1 MARHQIIYTS
11 CMRGIDGVNDGQ
23 QIFSYD
29 EAFKDGKADEVK
41 SLFTYQVPALPAG
54 TLMSEEIALTMPVAF
69 SYRLLKNGSASV
81 TLNTYLGRDYMGSA
95 GRFGNHLSHSVVC
108 DFSDFDVYPC
118 ELYASTTLRSSMEYV
133 EVNNPDPPA
142 YLPTPELI
150 TGYVIDPDSII
161 EFLGIA
167 DNLERYKQMVTAMLR
182 FQTEK
187 KRIVICDEPEN
198 IAKWIAA
205 LHYTLPLDIAKKV
218 NFTTYEFDP
227 ELSPSQ
233 ICGVVSEGTRY
244 NCGNYISSNRHY
256 VFDFINNQFTSIDAD
271 NVMMD
276 FLDTAFSFS
285 YDSLT
290 DFHSFVL
297 NSTIYRECN
306 DKYYAA
312 YYLYNLLSEGI
323 SDITKDQF
331 SAVTGF
337 ASEYLTDDVKRELIF
352 KLLDEQ
358 YNINQLEN
366 DYALLVLGYMLQ
378 SLKILDASQQRMVKQ
393 MIVNRLILSLSTDG
407 ITEDA
412 FLPLYDNIDN
422 MARSIN
428 LSIPAELM
436 VDNNRDS
443 LLGVLSQNAQLWK
456 VYFVVRI
463 ISDYVKDMRISTD
476 ELYPNR
482 AIGAI
487 YFGVVDS
494 VYRTGRNNGYIVVE
508 RILEGFKDNF
518 DYYVNMALNIEGFLN
533 DLNLTEADTNHLWE
547 YFYDEVLKMDA
558 TSIEEINKK
567 LAEYDRFDEMYA
579 LYEKQLKKF
588 AGLAETR
595 DYFESYWS
603 RWFVRNRGYGQAYAA
618 IALKAYEGIYE
629 RKIGTVPDKEQFEYA
644 SEILN
649 MAMEMGITDD
659 YVRVLCE
666 AVLEYIPMGKLN
678 DDNRKTISE
687 LYKYNREVLN
697 KPIDG
702 KLLLFVISLQLNK
715 ITKKAD
721 IVATVQKIKSVAGDN
736 GAKFEGMTEGKIKDY
751 FEWAFDSLGNFS
763 LSKDDYDAIY
773 SLFDFTNPNHTLFM
787 EYWCKASYKESK
799 GDKDYSD
806 FAEFLRFMFEMGR
819 LNDQDMVGRYLCKL
833 SKTKLEDLNVEM
845 QTVHFKEDRKCAHA
859 WSNVRDIADSTN
871 PLLNNLSNLGNLFK
885 KK

>member
-29 EAFKDGKADEVK
+29 EAFKDAKADEVK

-54 TLMSEEIALTMPVAF
+54 TLMSEEIALTMPVSF

-95 GRFGNHLSHSVVC
+95 GRFGNHLSHSVIC
-108 DFSDFDVYPC
+108 DFDDFDVYPC
-118 ELYASTTLRSSMEYV
+118 ELYASTTLRSSMEYE
-133 EVNNPDPPA
+133 EVNNPEPPA

-150 TGYVIDPDSII
+150 IGYVINPDLII
-161 EFLGIA
+161 EFLEIA
-167 DNLERYKQMVTAMLR
+167 DNLERYKQMVAAMLR

-205 LHYTLPLDIAKKV
+205 LQYTLPLDIAKKV

-233 ICGVVSEGTRY
+233 ICGVVSEGSRY
-244 NCGNYISSNRHY
+244 NCENYISANRHF
-256 VFDFINNQFTSIDAD
+256 VFDFINNQFTPIEAD

-297 NSTIYRECN
+297 NSTTYRDCN
-306 DKYYAA
+306 ENYYVA
-312 YYLYNLLSEGI
+312 YYLYNLLSEGFA
-323 SDITKDQF
+323 DITKDQF
-331 SAVTGF
+331 SAITCF
-337 ASEYLTDDVKRELIF
+337 ASEFLTDDVKRQLVF

-358 YNINQLEN
+358 NNINQLEN
-366 DYALLVLGYMLQ
+366 DYALLILGYMLQ
-378 SLKILDASQQRMVKQ
+378 SLKILDASQQSMVKQ
-393 MIVNRLILSLSTDG
+393 MIVDRLILLLSTDG

-412 FLPLYDNIDN
+412 FLPIYNNIDN
-422 MARSIN
+422 MARSID

-443 LLGVLSQNAQLWK
+443 LLGILSQNVQLWK
-456 VYFVVRI
+456 VYFTVRI
-463 ISDYVKDMRISTD
+463 ISDYVKDMKISTE

-487 YFGVVDS
+487 YFGMVDS
-494 VYRTGRNNGYIVVE
+494 VYRTGRNNGYLVVE
-508 RILEGFKDNF
+508 KILEGFRDNF

-533 DLNLTEADTNHLWE
+533 DLNLGEEDINHLWE
-547 YFYDEVLKMDA
+547 YFYNEVLKMDVN
-558 TSIEEINKK
+558 SIEEINKK
-567 LAEYDRFDEMYA
+567 LAEYDRFEDMYA
-579 LYEKQLKKF
+579 LYEKQLEEF
-588 AGLAETR
+588 SDFAETR

-603 RWFVRNRGYGQAYAA
+603 RWFVRNRDYGQAYAA
-618 IALKAYEGIYE
+618 IALKAYEEMYE
-629 RKIGTVPDKEQFEYA
+629 RKIATISDKEQFVYA

-659 YVRVLCE
+659 YVRVLCK

-678 DDNRKTISE
+678 DDNKKIVKE
-687 LYKYNREVLN
+687 IYKYNRQVLN
-697 KPIDG
+697 KSIDG
-702 KLLLFVISLQLNK
+702 KLLLLVISLQLNK
-715 ITKKAD
+715 ITNKAD
-721 IVATVQKIKSVAGDN
+721 IEMTVQKIKEVSGEN
-736 GAKFEGMTEGKIKDY
+736 RAKFDGMSEGKIKDY
-751 FEWAFDSLGNFS
+751 FEWAFESLEKFS
-763 LSKDDYDAIY
+763 LSKEDYVGIY
-773 SLFDFTNPNHTLFM
+773 DLFDFTNLNHSLFM
-787 EYWCKASYKESK
+787 EYWCKTSYKNSK
-799 GDKDYSD
+799 EDKDFSD

-819 LNDQDMVGRYLCKL
+819 LDDQDMVGKYLCKL
-833 SKTKLEDLNVEM
+833 SKTKLEDLNVKM
-845 QTVHFKEDRKCAHA
+845 QTVHFKRDRKSAHA
-859 WSNVRDIADSTN
+859 WANVRDIADSTN

>member
-29 EAFKDGKADEVK
+29 EAFKDAKADEVK

-69 SYRLLKNGSASV
+69 SYRLLKNGNASV
-81 TLNTYLGRDYMGSA
+81 TLNTYLGRDYMGSS
-95 GRFGNHLSHSVVC
+95 GRFGNHLSHSIVC

-118 ELYASTTLRSSMEYV
+118 ELYASTTLRSSMEYE

-142 YLPTPELI
+142 YLPTPELV
-150 TGYVIDPDSII
+150 TGYVIDPASII

-167 DNLERYKQMVTAMLR
+167 DNLEHYKQMVTAMLR

-205 LHYTLPLDIAKKV
+205 LHYTLPLDNAKKV

-256 VFDFINNQFTSIDAD
+256 VFDFINNQFTSIDSD
-271 NVMMD
+271 NIMMD

-285 YDSLT
+285 YDSLI

-297 NSTIYRECN
+297 NSTIYRDCN

-323 SDITKDQF
+323 SDITKEQF
-331 SAVTGF
+331 SEITSF
-337 ASEYLTDDVKRELIF
+337 ASEYLTDDVKKELIF

-393 MIVNRLILSLSTDG
+393 MIVDRLILSLSTDG
-407 ITEDA
+407 ITEDV
-412 FLPLYDNIDN
+412 FLPLYENIDN
-422 MARSIN
+422 MARTIN
-428 LSIPAELM
+428 FSIPAELM
-436 VDNNRDS
+436 VDNNKDT
-443 LLGVLSQNAQLWK
+443 LLGVLSQNVELWK
-456 VYFVVRI
+456 VYFIVRI
-463 ISDYVKDMRISTD
+463 ISDYVKDMSISTD

-487 YFGVVDS
+487 YFGIVES

-508 RILEGFKDNF
+508 RILEAFKENF
-518 DYYVNMALNIEGFLN
+518 DYYINMALNIEGFLI
-533 DLNLTEADTNHLWE
+533 DLNLGEADTNHLWD
-547 YFYDEVLKMDA
+547 YFYDEVLKMDE

-567 LAEYDRFDEMYA
+567 LAEYDRFDELYA
-579 LYEKQLKKF
+579 LYERQLKKF

-595 DYFESYWS
+595 DYFESYWN
-603 RWFVRNRGYGQAYAA
+603 RWFVRNRGYAQAYAA

-629 RKIGTVPDKEQFEYA
+629 RKIATVPDKEQFEYA

-666 AVLEYIPMGKLN
+666 AVLEYIPMGKLS
-678 DDNRKTISE
+678 DDNKRTINE
-687 LYKYNREVLN
+687 LYKYNRKVLN

-721 IVATVQKIKSVAGDN
+721 IVTTVQKIKAVSCDN
-736 GAKFEGMTEGKIKDY
+736 GAKFEGMSEGKIKDY

-763 LSKDDYDAIY
+763 LSKEDYDAIY

-787 EYWCKASYKESK
+787 EYWCKASYKDSK
-799 GDKDYSD
+799 DEKDYSD

-819 LNDQDMVGRYLCKL
+819 LNDQNMVGRYLCKL

-845 QTVHFKEDRKCAHA
+845 KTVHFKKDRKSAHA
-859 WSNVRDIADSTN
+859 WANVRDIADSTN

>member
-1 MARHQIIYTS
+1 MAKHQIIYTS

-29 EAFKDGKADEVK
+29 EAFKEGKADEVK

-95 GRFGNHLSHSVVC
+95 GRFGNHLSHSIVC

-118 ELYASTTLRSSMEYV
+118 ELYASTILRSNMKYE

-150 TGYVIDPDSII
+150 KGYVINPDLVI

-167 DNLERYKQMVTAMLR
+167 DNLERYKQMVVALLR

-233 ICGVVSEGTRY
+233 ICGVVSEGSRY
-244 NCGNYISSNRHY
+244 NCRNYISSNRHF
-256 VFDFINNQFTSIDAD
+256 VFDFINNQFTSIDVD

-306 DKYYAA
+306 EKYYSA
-312 YYLYNLLSEGI
+312 YFLYNLLSEGL

-331 SAVTGF
+331 NAITEF

-358 YNINQLEN
+358 YTINQLEN
-366 DYALLVLGYMLQ
+366 DYALLVFGYMLQ
-378 SLKILDASQQRMVKQ
+378 LLGILETSQQNMVKQ
-393 MIVNRLILSLSTDG
+393 MIVDRLILSLSTGG
-407 ITEDA
+407 ITEEE
-412 FLPLYDNIDN
+412 FLPLYENIDY

-428 LSIPAELM
+428 FSIPAELM
-436 VDNNRDS
+436 IDKNRDS
-443 LLGVLSQNAQLWK
+443 LLSVLSQNAQLWK
-456 VYFVVRI
+456 VYFVIRI
-463 ISDYVKDMRISTD
+463 ISDYVKDMKLSTE
-476 ELYPNR
+476 ELYPDR

-508 RILEGFKDNF
+508 RILEGFRDDF
-518 DYYVNMALNIEGFLN
+518 DYYVNMAFNIEGFLN
-533 DLNLTEADTNHLWE
+533 DLNLGEADTNHLWE
-547 YFYDEVLKMDA
+547 YFYDEVLKMDEI
-558 TSIEEINKK
+558 SIEEINKK
-567 LAEYDRFDEMYA
+567 IAEYDRFDEMYA
-579 LYEKQLKKF
+579 LYEKRLRKF
-588 AGLAETR
+588 SGLAETR

-603 RWFVRNRGYGQAYAA
+603 RWFVRNRAYGQAYAA

-629 RKIGTVPDKEQFEYA
+629 EKIATVPNKEQLEYA
-644 SEILN
+644 SKILN
-649 MAMEMGITDD
+649 MAMEMEITDD

-666 AVLEYIPMGKLN
+666 AVLEHIPMGKLN
-678 DDNRKTISE
+678 DDNKKLLMK
-687 LYKYNREVLN
+687 LYKYNRKVLD

-702 KLLLFVISLQLNK
+702 KLLLFVIYGKLNK

-721 IVATVQKIKSVAGDN
+721 IVATVQEIKAVAGDD
-736 GAKFEGMTEGKIKDY
+736 GAKFEGMTEDKIKNY
-751 FEWAFDSLGNFS
+751 FEWAFDLLGKLS
-763 LSKDDYDAIY
+763 LSKEDYDAIY
-773 SLFDFTNPNHTLFM
+773 SLFDFPNQIHTLFM
-787 EYWCKASYKESK
+787 EYWCKASYKDSK
-799 GDKDYSD
+799 GDKDYTD
-806 FAEFLRFMFEMGR
+806 FAEFLKFMFDMER
-819 LNDQDMVGRYLCKL
+819 LADQNMVGRYLCKL
-833 SKTKLEDLNVEM
+833 SKTKLEDLNGKL
-845 QTVHFKEDRKCAHA
+845 TVCFKRDKRRSNA
-859 WSNVRDIADSTN
+859 WSHVRDIAEHTN
-871 PLLNNLSNLGNLFK
+871 PLLNNLSSIFK
-885 KK
+885 RKKSEV

>member
-54 TLMSEEIALTMPVAF
+54 TLMSEEIAHTMPVAF

-95 GRFGNHLSHSVVC
+95 GRFGNHLSHSIVC

-118 ELYASTTLRSSMEYV
+118 ELYASTTFRSSMEYD

-150 TGYVIDPDSII
+150 TGYVIDPDSIT

-187 KRIVICDEPEN
+187 KRVVICDEPEN

-233 ICGVVSEGTRY
+233 ICGVVSEGSKY
-244 NCGNYISSNRHY
+244 NCRSYISSNRHF
-256 VFDFINNQFTSIDAD
+256 VFDFINNQFTSINVD

-297 NSTIYRECN
+297 NGTIYRECN

-312 YYLYNLLSEGI
+312 YYLYNLLSEGL
-323 SDITKDQF
+323 SDITKEQF
-331 SAVTGF
+331 SAITSF
-337 ASEYLTDDVKRELIF
+337 ASEYITDDVKRELIF

-358 YNINQLEN
+358 YNINQLNNE
-366 DYALLVLGYMLQ
+366 YALLVLGYMLQ
-378 SLKILDASQQRMVKQ
+378 SLKILDASQQSMVKQ
-393 MIVNRLILSLSTDG
+393 MIVDRLILSLSIDG
-407 ITEDA
+407 ITEET

-428 LSIPAELM
+428 FSIPAELM

-463 ISDYVKDMRISTD
+463 ISDYVKDMKISTD

-494 VYRTGRNNGYIVVE
+494 VYRTGRNNGFIVVE
-508 RILEGFKDNF
+508 RILEGFQDNF

-533 DLNLTEADTNHLWE
+533 DLNLGEADTNHLWE
-547 YFYDEVLKMDA
+547 YFYDEVLKMDE
-558 TSIEEINKK
+558 TSIEKINKK

-588 AGLAETR
+588 VGLAETR
-595 DYFESYWS
+595 NYFESYWS
-603 RWFVRNRGYGQAYAA
+603 KWFVRNRSYGQAYAA
-618 IALKAYEGIYE
+618 IALKAYERIFE
-629 RKIGTVPDKEQFEYA
+629 KKIATVPDKEQFEYA
-644 SEILN
+644 SEILY

-678 DDNRKTISE
+678 DDNKKTINE

-715 ITKKAD
+715 ITQKAD
-721 IVATVQKIKSVAGDN
+721 IETTVQKIKAVSGDN
-736 GAKFEGMTEGKIKDY
+736 GAKFEGMPEGKIKDY

-763 LSKDDYDAIY
+763 LSKEDYDAIY
-773 SLFDFTNPNHTLFM
+773 SLFEFTNPNHTLFM
-787 EYWCKASYKESK
+787 EYWCKESYKDSK

-845 QTVHFKEDRKCAHA
+845 QTIHFKKDRKSAHA